1 LPWLVTPYGGKTL
14 FVGASEDLK
23 IKAKLLCDYCSEYG
37 SDYEPTNQD
46 YESTENPAPQL
57 RASGKD
63 FRIKTLR

>member
-1 LPWLVTPYGGKTL
+1 LPRLITPYGGKAL

-23 IKAKLLCDYCSEYG
+23 IKAKLLCNYRSNYG

-46 YESTENPAPQL
+46 YEGAENPAPQL

-63 FRIKTLR
+63 FRIETLR